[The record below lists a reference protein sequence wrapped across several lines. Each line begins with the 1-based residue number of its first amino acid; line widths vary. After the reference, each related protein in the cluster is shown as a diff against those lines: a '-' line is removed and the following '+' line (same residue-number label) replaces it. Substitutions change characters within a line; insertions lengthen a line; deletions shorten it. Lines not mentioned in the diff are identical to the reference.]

1 MGVEEKQGKGEV
13 MAKAKGSESYSVDWS
28 DKGEYEV
35 RFMDGIFD
43 VENPALAEMLRGITN
58 EDEPSRVMLVADTNV
73 VHRTEGLGTRIGKYV
88 QEYGI
93 RLVGGAVVIGGG
105 EKIKADGMQS
115 VMRVA
120 TSALDAKIGA
130 NDVIIAI
137 GGGTIFDVA
146 GYAAS
151 QVRGGVKLVR
161 VPTTPASIVDAAFA
175 DTAALDS
182 QNVKDAMKVPCRP
195 AAVAIDV
202 SFVETVL
209 DGVWRGGVGEM
220 IRHAVTRDSS
230 LLKKLS
236 ASMDALRE
244 RDMDAMREML
254 SLCVQS
260 RVKKGSS
267 TTALWSALRLE
278 SMSGYKLPHGY
289 AVPMGLCIDSAYALE
304 KGELKDK
311 DNEAIVSLLTM
322 SGALDGLAHS
332 RHLLHQV
339 DSVLFGLD
347 AWRLSTGS
355 RAIAIPSG
363 MGKTVEEK
371 DPDRELMRKV
381 VLDMTETSNEE

>member
-1 MGVEEKQGKGEV
+1 MARQKKTDGLSVGWKSEGSYPVVFAENMFGEGNAAV
-13 MAKAKGSESYSVDWS
+13 ADALRALTGSETP
-28 DKGEYEV
+28 KL
-35 RFMDGIFD
+35 FI
-43 VENPALAEMLRGITN
+43 
-58 EDEPSRVMLVADTNV
+58 VADMNV
-73 VHRTEGLGTRIGKYV
+73 VQRTEGLGLAIGRYV
-88 QEYGI
+88 QANGI
-93 RLVGGAVVIGGG
+93 RLAAAPVVISGG
-105 EKIKADGMQS
+105 EKVKSDDLQGVRRIVSA
-115 VMRVA
+115 
-120 TSALDAKIGA
+120 ALDAKIGA
-130 NDVIIAI
+130 DDVLMAI
-137 GGGTIFDVA
+137 GGGSVLDVA
-146 GYAAS
+146 GYAAA

-220 IRHAVTRDSS
+220 IRHAVMRDSS

-236 ASMDALRE
+236 ASMEALRE

-260 RVKKGSS
+260 RVKKGST

-363 MGKTVEEK
+363 IGKTVEDK

>member
-1 MGVEEKQGKGEV
+1 
-13 MAKAKGSESYSVDWS
+13 MAKAKGNESYSIGWS

-43 VENPALAEMLRGITN
+43 VGNPALAEMLRAVTSD
-58 EDEPSRVMLVADTNV
+58 DEPSRVMLVADANV

-120 TSALDAKIGA
+120 TAALDAKIGA
-130 NDVIIAI
+130 NDVVMAI
-137 GGGTIFDVA
+137 GGGTVFDVA

-151 QVRGGVKLVR
+151 QVRGGVKIVR
-161 VPTTPASIVDAAFA
+161 VPTTPAAIVDAAFA
-175 DTAALDS
+175 ETAALDS
-182 QNVKDAMKVPCRP
+182 QNVKDAMKVTCRP

-209 DGVWRGGVGEM
+209 DGVWRGGIGEM
-220 IRHAVTRDSS
+220 IRHGVTRDSS
-230 LLKKLS
+230 FLKKLAS
-236 ASMDALRE
+236 SMDALRE

-260 RVKKGSS
+260 RAKKGSS
-267 TTALWSALRLE
+267 SAGLWSAMRLE

-289 AVPMGLCIDSAYALE
+289 AVPMGMCIDSAYALE
-304 KGELKDK
+304 KGEIKDK
-311 DNEAIVSLLTM
+311 ENEMAVSLLTM
-322 SGALDGLAHS
+322 SGALDGLSHS
-332 RHLLHQV
+332 RHLLHQT

-355 RAIAIPSG
+355 RAITIPAG
-363 MGKTVEEK
+363 IGKTTEDN
-371 DPDRELMRKV
+371 DPDRELMKKV
-381 VLDMTETSNEE
+381 ILDMTESSTEE

>member
-58 EDEPSRVMLVADTNV
+58 DDEPSRVMLVADTNV

-175 DTAALDS
+175 DTAALD
-182 QNVKDAMKVPCRP
+182 
-195 AAVAIDV
+195 V
-202 SFVETVL
+202 SVGPTGL
-209 DGVWRGGVGEM
+209 AGVWRGRVGEL

-236 ASMDALRE
+236 ASMEALRE

-381 VLDMTETSNEE
+381 VLDMTETSNEG